1 MTWFVVD
8 VEADGRYP
16 GDFSMVSFGVV
27 KVDTEIKTTFYGEV
41 APISEQYVPEALAV
55 SNLTREQHLAFEAPT
70 LVMNRLVSWLKA
82 NSKGRPVF
90 VSDNPAFDYMWINY
104 YLWKYTG
111 DNIFGHSA
119 RRIGDIYAGLTKDV
133 FSSGSWRKFR
143 KTKHTH
149 HPVDDARGN
158 VEALVEF
165 SRQYN
170 LKLPK

>member
-1 MTWFVVD
+1 MTWFVLD

-27 KVDTEIKTTFYGEV
+27 RVDSNIKTTFYGEV
-41 APISEQYVPEALAV
+41 APISEQYSAEALAV
-55 SNLTREQHLAFEAPT
+55 SNITREQHLKFEDPT
-70 LVMNRLVSWLKA
+70 VVMPKLVEWIKA

-111 DNIFGHSA
+111 SNIFGHSA

-133 FSSGSWRKFR
+133 FSSGAWRKFR

-158 VEALVEF
+158 VEALIEF
-165 SRQYN
+165 SRQHN